1 MSSTLNKAARIAFIT
16 QILLMIASR
25 ANAEKGLDVPTFF
38 FNLGGGLTTYK
49 SEVVKSNDTSF
60 SFGYGLG
67 VFGGRTNSFGMYFG
81 NELNTTDFVYADSEQ
96 KSKVVTSFQD
106 TLIRYRW
113 GPFYI
118 GPAFTQMLMTTTR
131 QDVEYLDFLATGIG
145 FHTGLRINFKRES
158 VVFLEVLSASS
169 SATKEA
175 VQDPTSTPVSVGART
190 DIHMG
195 GIIKLTK
202 NLLDLQIGYKQRTY
216 AITVGSESFLETVTF
231 TWIGFGLNMYF

>member
-1 MSSTLNKAARIAFIT
+1 MKALKKTINYAVAIT
-16 QILLMIASR
+16 TFSLCTGQS
-25 ANAEKGLDVPTFF
+25 NAEKGLDVPTFF

-67 VFGGRTNSFGMYFG
+67 VYGGRTNSFGMYFS
-81 NELNTTDFVYADSEQ
+81 NELNTTNFVYADSEQ

-118 GPAFTQMLMTTTR
+118 GPAFTQMLMKTTR
-131 QDVEYLDFLATGIG
+131 QDDEFLDFLASGIG

-175 VQDPTSTPVSVGART
+175 VQDPTATPVTASTRT

-202 NLLDLQIGYKQRTY
+202 SLVDMQIGYKQRVY
-216 AITVGSESFLETVTF
+216 GVSVGSESFSETVTF
-231 TWIGFGLNMYF
+231 TWIGFGLNLFF